1 MTLTK
6 DFQKTLENSP
16 EWQDMEKSLKE
27 ALAKFDKNETK
38 EVVDVPLIKGFN
50 AVKLHLFL
58 YCIFLTVRDHKC
70 IVLSKIKN
78 LPDWEDFRG
87 LFVL

>member
-1 MTLTK
+1 MTLKK

-38 EVVDVPLIKGFN
+38 EVVDVPLIKGLTCGKHCISF
-50 AVKLHLFL
+50 
-58 YCIFLTVRDHKC
+58 YCIFFNSHR
-70 IVLSKIKN
+70 SKMYCTSIK
-78 LPDWEDFRG
+78 
-87 LFVL
+87 